1 MDSLKIEPERNA
13 SDSLQEPIV
22 NLTTRPATA
31 KDATAMAALLNE
43 IIAIGGTTAYEEPF
57 TPESMDHHYVSA
69 RNLIACTVAE
79 QHGELLGFQGLFRP
93 DAEDSLP
100 AGWAFIAT
108 FARVGR
114 TGGGVGRALF
124 AQTVKAAQGAGV
136 RTIDATIRADN
147 TSGLAFYSRMGFTDY
162 GRLTGVPLKDGTP
175 VDRIRKRLDL

>member
-1 MDSLKIEPERNA
+1 M
-13 SDSLQEPIV
+13 

-43 IIAIGGTTAYEEPF
+43 MIAIGGTTAYEEPF
-57 TPESMDHHYVSA
+57 TTESMDHHYVSA

-79 QHGELLGFQGLFRP
+79 QNGELLGFQGLFRP

-100 AGWAFIAT
+100 ADWAFIAT
-108 FARVGR
+108 FARVGH

-124 AQTVKAAQGAGV
+124 AQTVKAANGAGV

-147 TSGLAFYSRMGFTDY
+147 TGGLAFYSRMGFTDY
-162 GRLTGVPLKDGTP
+162 GRLAGLPLKDGTP
-175 VDRIRKRLDL
+175 VDRIRKRFDL

>member
-1 MDSLKIEPERNA
+1 L
-13 SDSLQEPIV
+13 IV

-57 TPESMDHHYVSA
+57 SSESLDHHYVA
-69 RNLIACTVAE
+69 APNLIACTVAE
-79 QHGELLGFQGLFRP
+79 QDGELLGFQGLFWP
-93 DAEDSLP
+93 TAADP
-100 AGWAFIAT
+100 FPMGWAFIAT

-124 AQTVKAAQGAGV
+124 AATVQAARGAGV

-147 TSGLAFYSRMGFTDY
+147 TSGLTFYGRMGFTDY
-162 GRLTGVPLKDGTP
+162 DCIARVPLKDGTL
-175 VDRIRKRLDL
+175 VDRIRKRFDL

>member
-1 MDSLKIEPERNA
+1 
-13 SDSLQEPIV
+13 V

-57 TPESMDHHYVSA
+57 SSESMDHHYVSA

-79 QHGELLGFQGLFRP
+79 KDRDLLGFQGLFWP
-93 DAEDSLP
+93 TEEDPLP
-100 AGWAFIAT
+100 VGWAFIAT

-124 AQTVKAAQGAGV
+124 AETVKAAHSAGV

-147 TSGLAFYSRMGFTDY
+147 TGGLAFYGRMGFTDY
-162 GRLTGVPLKDGTP
+162 DCLAGVPLKNGTL
-175 VDRIRKRLDL
+175 VDRIRKRFDLMAY